1 MGGGRGRPG
10 PPWLYQRP
18 PRYPVYRRYDPY
30 PGWYPPGHV
39 QLYGGSGGR
48 PQPPPSPYYYE
59 DLFRSSS
66 AHLPA
71 PPPTDYAWAVGMSGS
86 RPARRSQSSVQQRSR
101 RTPVGVPLGKGKNH
115 KLPGRLKPSHN
126 LSTHHPQT
134 FQTAAAG
141 GFAGRFFNDR
151 GRESGGGGSD
161 DNSFR
166 LSNQMLAE
174 HSNSYHQSRG
184 SSTALAK
191 ANSSRTDMLT
201 ESRHHHSSS
210 NESIYIQ
217 ASLHQH
223 PLGGRRSREEG
234 GEGERKASLRS
245 EAEEEE
251 EEEEGVKG
259 GKRST
264 TYRIVSELLPRNTR
278 LIHEAIVES
287 AGRPE
292 VILEAGSL
300 GGGGGQL
307 RKHSRESSS
316 CTCYQCQEA
325 GFRKHSAA
333 GSASLVHDEN
343 YNLTVPTTGK

>member
-1 MGGGRGRPG
+1 MGGGRGRLG

-39 QLYGGSGGR
+39 QLYGGGGGR

-101 RTPVGVPLGKGKNH
+101 RTPVGVPLGTGKHH

-126 LSTHHPQT
+126 VSAHPPQT
-134 FQTAAAG
+134 FQTAAG
-141 GFAGRFFNDR
+141 GFASRFFNDR
-151 GRESGGGGSD
+151 SRDSGGGSD
-161 DNSFR
+161 ENSLRF
-166 LSNQMLAE
+166 SNQMLAE
-174 HSNSYHQSRG
+174 PHSSNNSYQQGRG
-184 SSTALAK
+184 TSTALVK
-191 ANSSRTDMLT
+191 TNSRTEMLT

-217 ASLHQH
+217 ASLHQY
-223 PLGGRRSREEG
+223 PLSGRRSREEG
-234 GEGERKASLRS
+234 GEGERKASLRT
-245 EAEEEE
+245 EEEE

-259 GKRST
+259 EKRST

-300 GGGGGQL
+300 GGGGQL

>member
-1 MGGGRGRPG
+1 MGGGRGRLG

-39 QLYGGSGGR
+39 QLYGGGGR
-48 PQPPPSPYYYE
+48 PQPPPSPYFYE

-71 PPPTDYAWAVGMSGS
+71 PPPTDYAWAAAAEVGG

-101 RTPVGVPLGKGKNH
+101 RTPVGVPLDKGKHH

-134 FQTAAAG
+134 FQTAAG
-141 GFAGRFFNDR
+141 GFASRFFNDR
-151 GRESGGGGSD
+151 SGGGSD

-174 HSNSYHQSRG
+174 PHSNSYHQGRG

-191 ANSSRTDMLT
+191 TNSSRTEMLT

-217 ASLHQH
+217 ASLHQY
-223 PLGGRRSREEG
+223 PLGGRRSREDG

-251 EEEEGVKG
+251 EDGKG

-300 GGGGGQL
+300 GGGGQL

-343 YNLTVPTTGK
+343 YNLTVPTGK